1 METKYFVL
9 WFIRNKETQQYE
21 GTIVD
26 QYDNL
31 DTARKNFHAQASM
44 YIDDP
49 QFDSVAVMLMD
60 SYGNRIENDY
70 WTSYVPEPTPEPN
83 AEG

>member
-1 METKYFVL
+1 METMYFVL
-9 WFIRNKETQQYE
+9 WFIHNKDNDEWN
-21 GTIVD
+21 GSIVD
-26 QYDNL
+26 QFSSL
-31 DTARKNFHAQASM
+31 DAAKKEYHKQLGM

-60 SYGNRIENDY
+60 SYGNKMFNDY

-83 AEG
+83 VGE